1 MPPHQIPRVQSA
13 AEKIADHMNAILG
26 LFKPGAK
33 ITVVVRNTAV
43 SDGSRDF
50 IQTNDTID
58 NVIAALT
65 VRKTAPTLTGDV

>member
-1 MPPHQIPRVQSA
+1 
-13 AEKIADHMNAILG
+13 MNAILG